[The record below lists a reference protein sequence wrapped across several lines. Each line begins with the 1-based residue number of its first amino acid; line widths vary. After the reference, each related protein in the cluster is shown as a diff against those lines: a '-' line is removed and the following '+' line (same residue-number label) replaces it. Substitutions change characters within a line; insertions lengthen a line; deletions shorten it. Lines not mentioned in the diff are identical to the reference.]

1 MAMSSWAQ
9 TVHQILIDN
18 SLVDW
23 LAAALIFLLTFTV
36 LPLVRGYLRAR
47 RARYL
52 NRNMP
57 TAVALLAHL
66 MERTSRLV
74 LWIVALYAAERI
86 LTLPHRINRTFDI
99 AIMVGCWV
107 QIGIWG
113 SAAARFGLERQQTST
128 GGDPR
133 LTGSIDVVLFA
144 LRLLVWVIV
153 TLLALENV
161 GINVGPLV
169 AGLGVGGIAIALA
182 VQTILGD
189 LFASLSIAL
198 DKPFVVGDSL
208 RVDTFEGAVEQIG
221 IKSTRLRSVT
231 GEQIIISNADLLK
244 SRVRNLGRASEW
256 RALFSLPLV
265 YDTPS
270 ELVDRVPQL
279 VKAAVAAVDGTR
291 FVYCLLKEL
300 NETGIVFEV
309 CFFLE
314 NGPGRDLGRAL
325 DQVNRDILRSFWQ
338 LGITFATPR
347 RTVWLREPRAASGAA
362 GSGASAVPAQVGPA
376 QVGPPPVSA
385 TGQDAPSEKRAGET

>member
-1 MAMSSWAQ
+1 MSSWAQ
-9 TVHQILIDN
+9 TIRQILVDN
-18 SLVDW
+18 SLLDW

-47 RARYL
+47 RAHYL
-52 NRNMP
+52 NRVLP
-57 TAVALLAHL
+57 TTVALLAHL

-74 LWIVALYAAERI
+74 LWIVALYAADRI
-86 LTLPHRINRTFDI
+86 LTLPHRIDRTFDI
-99 AIMVGCWV
+99 AIIIGCWV

-113 SAAARFGLERQQTST
+113 AAAARFGLERQQAST
-128 GGDPR
+128 GGEPG
-133 LTGSIDVVLFA
+133 LTGSIDVVVFA
-144 LRLLVWVIV
+144 LRLLVWVVV
-153 TLLALENV
+153 TLLALENM

-208 RVDTFEGAVEQIG
+208 RVDTFEGVVEQIG

-265 YDTPS
+265 YDTPA
-270 ELVDRVPQL
+270 ELIDRVPQL
-279 VKAAVAAVDGTR
+279 VKTAVGAVDGTR
-291 FVYCLLKEL
+291 FVSCLLKEL

-314 NGPGRDLGRAL
+314 NGQGRDLGRAL
-325 DQVNRDILRSFWQ
+325 DQVNRDILRSFWK
-338 LGITFATPR
+338 LGIAFATPR
-347 RTVWLREPRAASGAA
+347 RTVWLREPRDATVSVTAPAGPPSPIGPPALSAGLPLGAA
-362 GSGASAVPAQVGPA
+362 GQEAS
-376 QVGPPPVSA
+376 S
-385 TGQDAPSEKRAGET
+385 DKRVGET